1 MSWTLLSAVTLP
13 CKFLHAGVL
22 NLLRPQLKCVLN
34 ESNPPVHSPPS
45 LPVWLLLTLL
55 STVFCLFPLQKHVLV
70 GVHGLSVGADSIC
83 GPHLLCW
90 SSVWKQQHPPPE
102 LHPGLLWDGISA
114 RWHLFFF
121 SPAPVFLLKC
131 VCDQLLPSFLYLQ
144 TGVWHVPQIWTSFN
158 CDAASWCFLSS
169 SVFHWPRQRGSSG
182 LHHVQVRTPC
192 CFCCLKIN
200 VYLSWWILLQHYDM
214 NIIIGFITWF
224 KKHRTSS
231 NWSDLFLTV

>member
-1 MSWTLLSAVTLP
+1 MSLTSSPLSSLTSCLTS
-13 CKFLHAGVL
+13 
-22 NLLRPQLKCVLN
+22 
-34 ESNPPVHSPPS
+34 SNPPVYCILSFPLTETCPCRGSWTQCWSWFNLWATSPLLVFSLKAAAPS
-45 LPVWLLLTLL
+45 SWASSWTFMRRYISSLTL
-55 STVFCLFPLQKHVLV
+55 VFFP
-70 GVHGLSVGADSIC
+70 
-83 GPHLLCW
+83 
-90 SSVWKQQHPPPE
+90 
-102 LHPGLLWDGISA
+102 
-114 RWHLFFF
+114 
-121 SPAPVFLLKC
+121 PAPVFLLKC
-131 VCDQLLPSFLYLQ
+131 VSDQLLPSFLYLQ

>member
-1 MSWTLLSAVTLP
+1 MDSVLELIQFVGHISSVGLQFESSSTLL
-13 CKFLHAGVL
+13 
-22 NLLRPQLKCVLN
+22 LRFILDFYETVYQLVDTCFV
-34 ESNPPVHSPPS
+34 
-45 LPVWLLLTLL
+45 
-55 STVFCLFPLQKHVLV
+55 
-70 GVHGLSVGADSIC
+70 
-83 GPHLLCW
+83 
-90 SSVWKQQHPPPE
+90 
-102 LHPGLLWDGISA
+102 
-114 RWHLFFF
+114 F

-131 VCDQLLPSFLYLQ
+131 VSDQLLPSFLYLQ

>member
-70 GVHGLSVGADSIC
+70 GVHGLSVGADSVC

-121 SPAPVFLLKC
+121 PPRPSFSWNVLVISYFHLSFICKQ
-131 VCDQLLPSFLYLQ
+131 VCDTYLKFGLPLIVMPPP
-144 TGVWHVPQIWTSFN
+144 GVFYQALFSIDPVSVDHLAFIMFRSELRV
-158 CDAASWCFLSS
+158 ASI
-169 SVFHWPRQRGSSG
+169 V
-182 LHHVQVRTPC
+182 
-192 CFCCLKIN
+192 
-200 VYLSWWILLQHYDM
+200 
-214 NIIIGFITWF
+214 
-224 KKHRTSS
+224 
-231 NWSDLFLTV
+231 